1 MMHVIIVV
9 AAYCSIQYS
18 CTVSCMVNN
27 TVIHGRLGQSCIA
40 PYMTG
45 PSLLSAY
52 YLLLQRH
59 TWFPVIY
66 SAIHDHFHQEKW
78 FLPFLALYPN
88 RDSMGYISI
97 YMRYSCNLSDIEL
110 DFHYI
115 L

>member
-1 MMHVIIVV
+1 MPMPQESV
-9 AAYCSIQYS
+9 ADAVWSEHERELAENAE
-18 CTVSCMVNN
+18 V
-27 TVIHGRLGQSCIA
+27 
-40 PYMTG
+40 
-45 PSLLSAY
+45 
-52 YLLLQRH
+52 
-59 TWFPVIY
+59 
-66 SAIHDHFHQEKW
+66 HQEKW